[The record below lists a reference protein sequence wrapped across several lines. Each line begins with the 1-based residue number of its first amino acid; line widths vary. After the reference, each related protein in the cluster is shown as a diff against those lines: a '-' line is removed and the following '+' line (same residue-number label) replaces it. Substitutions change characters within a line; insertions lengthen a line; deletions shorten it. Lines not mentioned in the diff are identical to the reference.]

1 MNHYNI
7 LENFDENNQVGL
19 NNSINKITISTSDS
33 LYAIASHILINKIC
47 SSKTYNNAHKNI
59 YSIFC
64 VHTIIIT
71 QTHFI
76 KKNILSSWCIDQ
88 LERIIYE
95 EIKRSIILIIIVND
109 FIKFIFIQIVSTICE
124 FSDIALN
131 IFQIK
136 LFLNK

>member
-7 LENFDENNQVGL
+7 LENFDENNQVDL

-76 KKNILSSWCIDQ
+76 KKIWENLLQLVDLNSVILLIVRDVF
-88 LERIIYE
+88 
-95 EIKRSIILIIIVND
+95 ILI
-109 FIKFIFIQIVSTICE
+109 E
-124 FSDIALN
+124 LRG
-131 IFQIK
+131 
-136 LFLNK
+136 